1 MKKIWLSALAVVSL
15 VMVSAPLS
23 VRAQSADSIRD
34 FVHVAGSYQLT
45 PNVTYRTASNW
56 DAKLDVYQPRG
67 LKAPNTTMLFF
78 HGGGWTNG
86 TKEASTLSLLPY
98 LEMGWTVVNVEYR
111 MTNVALAPAAVEDAR
126 CALRWVYRNAA
137 QYNFDTSRIITSG
150 QSAGGHLALITGVL
164 PMSTNFDNT

>member
-1 MKKIWLSALAVVSL
+1 AFLECERQESDSEEGQSMKKIWLSALAVVSL

-45 PNVTYRTASNW
+45 PNLTYRTASNW

-67 LKAPNTTMLFF
+67 LKPPSTTMLFF

-98 LEMGWTVVNVEYR
+98 LQTGWTVVHVAYR
-111 MTNVALAPAAVEDAR
+111 MTNVGLAPAAVEDAP
-126 CALRWVYRNAA
+126 CARR
-137 QYNFDTSRIITSG
+137 R
-150 QSAGGHLALITGVL
+150 
-164 PMSTNFDNT
+164 